1 MIIDD
6 PRDDWVWV
14 RPSKPRQPKVGKEA
28 LIEYL
33 QHFGKWL
40 IYSKNR
46 AYLEE
51 LARKLDPYIEE
62 GRIHSAKYNREP
74 APFAKSSLVMC
85 VYCDDREKEEV
96 WKILSSL
103 GVTRR
108 VWKYDRQT
116 FEDWLPGGRLYKRAK
131 MADTR

>member
-40 IYSKNR
+40 IFSKNR